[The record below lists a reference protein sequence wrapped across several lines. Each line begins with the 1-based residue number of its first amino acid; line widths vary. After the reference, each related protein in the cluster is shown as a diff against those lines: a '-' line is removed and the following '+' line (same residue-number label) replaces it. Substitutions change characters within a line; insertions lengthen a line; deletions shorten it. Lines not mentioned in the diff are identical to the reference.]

1 MKKYDAVP
9 PVPQRPDWTHYAAD
23 LMMPVA
29 GLVLGLTLAAFL
41 WGRGGEAMP
50 MAPAI
55 FGGWLL
61 GMLAPRLYHHR
72 FRVLGWVPVAS
83 GLAFGTAALA
93 TAVDGWVPWA
103 VGLFAFFE
111 GFVLGSVLRYRS
123 RASQG
128 RLGHALAG
136 VAAFVAVAA
145 AVWGFESLGGG
156 SDAAQANAALVL
168 LAVTGVVA
176 AASVL
181 MFARPTVELLVE
193 PMMQFSYAVRAD
205 GPGLKSIPM
214 DGPLLVIANHAAF
227 FDPFFVAEVLPRPVT
242 PMMTANVYDK
252 PGIRFL
258 MRRVFHV
265 IRVSEVGARRAA
277 PELQEAID
285 ALDHGKMVV
294 IFPEGFLRRNE
305 EQVIRRFG
313 RGVWQVLAARPTT
326 PVLALWIEGTW
337 GSYFSHFNGPPTTNK
352 PRDFRRPVTV
362 GVSGPLVVPPELLAD
377 HIQTRFFLMNQVL
390 AARKHIG
397 LPELPPVEVPMSGA
411 EAGGETD

>member
-9 PVPQRPDWTHYAAD
+9 AVPQRPDRTHRFAD
-23 LMMPVA
+23 LMLPA
-29 GLVLGLTLAAFL
+29 GGLVLGLTLAAFV
-41 WGRGGEAMP
+41 WGRGVEGVP
-50 MAPAI
+50 MAPAV

-61 GMLAPRLYHHR
+61 GMVAPRLYHHR
-72 FRVLGWVPVAS
+72 FRVLGWVPVAC
-83 GLAFGTAALA
+83 GLAFVTAVLA
-93 TAVDGWVPWA
+93 TALGGWVPWA

-111 GFVLGSVLRYRS
+111 GVVVGSVLRYKD
-123 RASQG
+123 RATQG
-128 RLGHALAG
+128 RLGTNLAGAAAVVG
-136 VAAFVAVAA
+136 VAAT
-145 AVWGFESLGGG
+145 VWGFEAFGDG
-156 SDAAQANAALVL
+156 SEGTRAALAL
-168 LAVTGVVA
+168 ALPAVTGLLA
-176 AASVL
+176 ALAAVL
-181 MFARPTVELLVE
+181 FARPMVELFVE

-294 IFPEGFLRRNE
+294 IFPEGFLRRSE

-313 RGVWQVLAARPTT
+313 RGVWQILAARPNT

-337 GSYFSHFNGPPTTNK
+337 GSYFSHFNGPPTVNK
-352 PRDFRRPVTV
+352 PRDFRRPVSV
-362 GVSGPLVVPPELLAD
+362 GVAGPEVLPPELLAS
-377 HIQTRFFLMNQVL
+377 HIQTRFYLMNRVL
-390 AARKHIG
+390 ASRVHVG
-397 LPELPPVEVPMSGA
+397 LPELPPVEVPL
-411 EAGGETD
+411 AGSEPD

>member
-9 PVPQRPDWTHYAAD
+9 AVPQRPDRTHLFAD
-23 LMMPVA
+23 VTMPAA
-29 GLVLGLTLAAFL
+29 GLVFGLTLAAFL
-41 WGRGGEAMP
+41 WGRGVEGVP
-50 MAPAI
+50 MAPAL

-61 GMLAPRLYHHR
+61 GMVAPWLYHHR
-72 FRVLGWVPVAS
+72 FRVLGWVPVANALAFVTA
-83 GLAFGTAALA
+83 GLAVAL
-93 TAVDGWVPWA
+93 DGWVPWV

-111 GFVLGSVLRYRS
+111 GFALGAVLRYRS
-123 RASQG
+123 RASRG
-128 RLGHALAG
+128 RVGHTLAG

-156 SDAAQANAALVL
+156 SDEARADATAML
-168 LAVTGVVA
+168 LAVTGVLAV
-176 AASVL
+176 ASVL
-181 MFARPTVELLVE
+181 MFARPLVELLVE
-193 PMMQFSYAVRAD
+193 PMMQTGYAVRAE
-205 GPGLKSIPM
+205 GPGLESLPM
-214 DGPLLVIANHAAF
+214 EGPLLVIANHAAF

-277 PELQEAID
+277 PEVQEAID

-294 IFPEGFLRRNE
+294 IFPEGFLRRSE

-313 RGVWQVLAARPTT
+313 RGVWQVLAARPKT
-326 PVLALWIEGTW
+326 PVLSLWIEGTW

-352 PRDFRRPVTV
+352 PRDFRRPVAV
-362 GVSGPLVVPPELLAD
+362 GVSGPEVLPAELLAS
-377 HIQTRFFLMNQVL
+377 HIRTRFYLMNRVL
-390 AARKHIG
+390 AARAHLG
-397 LPELPPVEVPMSGA
+397 LPDVPAVEVPM
-411 EAGGETD
+411 AGVETD